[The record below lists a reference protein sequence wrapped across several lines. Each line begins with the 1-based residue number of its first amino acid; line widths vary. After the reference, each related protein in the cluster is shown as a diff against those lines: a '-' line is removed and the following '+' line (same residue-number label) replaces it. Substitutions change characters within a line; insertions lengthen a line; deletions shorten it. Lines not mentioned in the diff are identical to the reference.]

1 MGNKTNEIVTL
12 SIQDA
17 EPCPWCGTQ
26 PTIQPWHGG
35 GPRKR
40 MVGCPNEHCA
50 AGPSV
55 TGSTRKAA
63 LMYWNTREV

>member
-50 AGPSV
+50 ADCTLDAVLNPSKEA
-55 TGSTRKAA
+55 TNEAGD
-63 LMYWNTREV
+63 